1 MSCCGTVRLFRGEQD
16 AGATMVISDPT
27 FQVIEDSRDDLLCR
41 LGRLFRRRR
50 AAAPYQYAASVAPLP
65 VPAVEPV
72 VIAEPSPIAEAEIAP
87 ALPLAK
93 RVDVEAR
100 EIVLTA
106 DERRARAIALRGLC
120 QSRGHRFEAARGSF
134 VEAIEM
140 DPALDLAKLPD
151 FWRLPQGAH
160 QAAIEA
166 YEQVG
171 RRRDAAALTAAVRS
185 AFKPR
190 LFRPRVVSRAP
201 LA

>member
-1 MSCCGTVRLFRGEQD
+1 VE
-16 AGATMVISDPT
+16 AT
-27 FQVIEDSRDDLLCR
+27 
-41 LGRLFRRRR
+41 
-50 AAAPYQYAASVAPLP
+50 PLP
-65 VPAVEPV
+65 PA
-72 VIAEPSPIAEAEIAP
+72 
-87 ALPLAK
+87 K
-93 RVDVEAR
+93 QVDVEAR

-120 QSRGHRFEAARGSF
+120 QARGHRFDAARGSF
-134 VEAIEM
+134 VEAIQM
-140 DPALDLAKLPD
+140 DPVLDLAKLPD

-190 LFRPRVVSRAP
+190 LFRPRVVSRTAVSEV
-201 LA
+201 

>member
-1 MSCCGTVRLFRGEQD
+1 
-16 AGATMVISDPT
+16 MVISDPT
-27 FQVIEDSRDDLLCR
+27 FQVIEDSRDDVLRR
-41 LGRLFRRRR
+41 LGRLFRRRHP
-50 AAAPYQYAASVAPLP
+50 AAPHQYAPSVALLP
-65 VPAVEPV
+65 GPVVEPV
-72 VIAEPSPIAEAEIAP
+72 VRTDAIEAVSPTVIAEVAP
-87 ALPLAK
+87 PPPTGK
-93 RVDVEAR
+93 RVDIEAR
-100 EIVLTA
+100 EIVLTVE
-106 DERRARAIALRGLC
+106 ERRARAIALRGLC
-120 QSRGHRFEAARGSF
+120 QSRGHRFDAARGSF
-134 VEAIEM
+134 VEAIQM

>member
-1 MSCCGTVRLFRGEQD
+1 
-16 AGATMVISDPT
+16 MVISDPT
-27 FQVIEDSRDDLLCR
+27 FQVIEDSRDDFLR
-41 LGRLFRRRR
+41 RVGKLFRRRR
-50 AAAPYQYAASVAPLP
+50 PAARDQYAPSVTSLPGPASGPAARTEANMVASPIVEAEVAPPPP
-65 VPAVEPV
+65 V
-72 VIAEPSPIAEAEIAP
+72 
-87 ALPLAK
+87 AK
-93 RVDVEAR
+93 RVDIEAR

-106 DERRARAIALRGLC
+106 EERRARAIALRGLC

-134 VEAIEM
+134 VEAIHM

-190 LFRPRVVSRAP
+190 LFRPRTVSRTA
-201 LA
+201 ASEV